1 MLRPKAVVIAD
12 LDEAHGFRDEALPIC
27 ARQMRQDLCLIE
39 IGDKE
44 CGYALGDG
52 IKEVGRSRLSQGA
65 ERKPVSRRNPTAP
78 ELIQRQ
84 EVLKVMPMIL
94 TTRRSEGETV
104 QVQAAAT
111 QCV

>member
-1 MLRPKAVVIAD
+1 MLRPEAVVIAD

-44 CGYALGDG
+44 CGYALGD
-52 IKEVGRSRLSQGA
+52 GRSRLSQGA

-104 QVQAAAT
+104 QVQAVAT